1 MNIAREIGRFLPPG
15 VKGWARYVRGSH
27 EDFYPFGTAMN
38 GQTARLEATRE
49 IFYKCQIKLIIE
61 TGTFRGTTTEWLARL
76 GAPVISVELHPPSYE
91 FSKRRLAQFG
101 NVSLKLGNSVD
112 VLRSVLP
119 QCDPAAPTLIYLDAH
134 WEDYLPLREE
144 IDLISSR
151 LENFAIIVDDFQ
163 VPGDSG
169 YTFDDYGPGK
179 ALTEDYL
186 RGCKNRQLEKFYPA
200 VPSIEE
206 TGNRRG
212 WIVLTANK
220 AIVAILNSISLL
232 RQAA

>member
-91 FSKRRLAQFG
+91 FSERRKRHLQDTDFRTA
-101 NVSLKLGNSVD
+101 
-112 VLRSVLP
+112 LP
-119 QCDPAAPTLIYLDAH
+119 IGQET
-134 WEDYLPLREE
+134 
-144 IDLISSR
+144 
-151 LENFAIIVDDFQ
+151 
-163 VPGDSG
+163 VPGH
-169 YTFDDYGPGK
+169 FR
-179 ALTEDYL
+179 L
-186 RGCKNRQLEKFYPA
+186 
-200 VPSIEE
+200 
-206 TGNRRG
+206 
-212 WIVLTANK
+212 
-220 AIVAILNSISLL
+220 
-232 RQAA
+232 